1 MRQAFEL
8 AWANAHVFGK
18 ENSWFSPLTKCS
30 WCLLNASILKANVVP
45 GVSTWTTS
53 GSELLLRLELC
64 STSTHRSAMFKYV
77 LSKINVAFDLHY
89 ACRITTS
96 RQECLQRWWIPRLGR
111 CPSPTSF
118 TSPSLPRRRRLPS
131 LCQRLT
137 MRWKIWKQLDQ
148 KYFWLQAMMYLT
160 GRRHFK
166 ACTNLWKS
174 PQYFKWH

>member
-1 MRQAFEL
+1 MCTY
-8 AWANAHVFGK
+8 NK
-18 ENSWFSPLTKCS
+18 
-30 WCLLNASILKANVVP
+30 LKANVVP

-64 STSTHRSAMFKYV
+64 STSTHRSAMYKYV
-77 LSKINVAFDLHY
+77 LGKMNVAFDLHD

-96 RQECLQRWWIPRLGR
+96 RRECLQRWWTPRPGR

-118 TSPSLPRRRRLPS
+118 TSPSLPRRRHHPS

-137 MRWKIWKQLDQ
+137 MRWQKISNSLDQ
-148 KYFWLQAMMYLT
+148 EYFCLQAMMYLT

-166 ACTNLWKS
+166 ACTNL
-174 PQYFKWH
+174 